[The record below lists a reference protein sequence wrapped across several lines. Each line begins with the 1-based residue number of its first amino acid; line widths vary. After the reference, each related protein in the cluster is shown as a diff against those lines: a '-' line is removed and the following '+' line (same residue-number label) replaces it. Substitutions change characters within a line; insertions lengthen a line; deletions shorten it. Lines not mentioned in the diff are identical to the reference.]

1 MMGNLSLAQSNR
13 HELVAGDLLCEAG
26 AVGVVWQ
33 LESGALRLD
42 RPDGQFMQLVLPGD
56 MVGVELLAASA
67 YAYTARAVVPS
78 AVRYTPLAN
87 DAERRMALLDG
98 LMQQQ
103 RRIDHL
109 VALRTGSAQDRL
121 KQLLLLLAPHD
132 ADWGEAAGARCVL
145 PTLKDMAAILDTAPE
160 TVSRI
165 FANLKR
171 THLLDVRQRQ
181 SASFNVSR
189 LRDAAWPTGMTRS
202 DGGRERGEVHGVLCG
217 RVQRQARGDQPEQGR
232 EEVFE
237 GDQRRGG
244 PGRGAAG

>member
-1 MMGNLSLAQSNR
+1 MPMEDISFVQSVQ
-13 HELVAGDLLCEAG
+13 HELAAGDLLFEAG

-33 LESGALRLD
+33 LESGLLRLD
-42 RPDGQFMQLVLPGD
+42 TADGQFMQLVLPGD

-67 YAYTARAVVPS
+67 YSYTARAVVPCT
-78 AVRYTPLAN
+78 VRYVKLVN
-87 DAERRMALLDG
+87 DAERRMALLEG

-103 RRIDHL
+103 RRNDTMMT
-109 VALRTGSAQDRL
+109 LRTGPAQDRL
-121 KQLLLLLAPHD
+121 KHLLLLLAPGQGAWD
-132 ADWGEAAGARCVL
+132 GADARCVL

-202 DGGRERGEVHGVLCG
+202 DGGRRVAEVL
-217 RVQRQARGDQPEQGR
+217 QA
-232 EEVFE
+232 
-237 GDQRRGG
+237 
-244 PGRGAAG
+244 A

>member
-1 MMGNLSLAQSNR
+1 MLMEKLALVHSNL
-13 HELVAGDLLCEAG
+13 HELAVGDLLCEAG

-42 RPDGQFMQLVLPGD
+42 SADGQFMQLVLPGD

-67 YAYTARAVVPS
+67 YSYTARAVVPS
-78 AVRYTPLAN
+78 TVSYVQLNN
-87 DAERRMALLDG
+87 DAERRMALLEG

-103 RRIDHL
+103 RRMGHL
-109 VALRTGSAQDRL
+109 VALRSGSAQDRL
-121 KQLLLLLAPHD
+121 KQLLLLMAPGQGSWD
-132 ADWGEAAGARCVL
+132 GVDARCVL

-189 LRDAAWPTGMTRS
+189 LRDAAWPAGMTRS
-202 DGGRERGEVHGVLCG
+202 DGGRRVAEVL
-217 RVQRQARGDQPEQGR
+217 QA
-232 EEVFE
+232 
-237 GDQRRGG
+237 
-244 PGRGAAG
+244 A

>member
-1 MMGNLSLAQSNR
+1 MMIEKLSLVQGNR
-13 HELVAGDLLCEAG
+13 HRLAAGDLLCEAG

-33 LESGALRLD
+33 LNSGALRLD
-42 RPDGQFMQLVLPGD
+42 RVDAEGGQFMQLVLPGD
-56 MVGVELLAASA
+56 MVGVELLAACA
-67 YAYTARAVVPS
+67 YSYTARAVVPS
-78 AVRYTPLAN
+78 TVSHCKLN
-87 DAERRMALLDG
+87 SDAERRMALVDG

-103 RRIDHL
+103 RRTAEL
-109 VALRTGSAQDRL
+109 VALRTGTAQDRL
-121 KQLLLLLAPHD
+121 KQLLLLMAPD
-132 ADWGEAAGARCVL
+132 QSAWDEAGVRYAL

-202 DGGRERGEVHGVLCG
+202 DGGRRAVASL
-217 RVQRQARGDQPEQGR
+217 QA
-232 EEVFE
+232 
-237 GDQRRGG
+237 
-244 PGRGAAG
+244 